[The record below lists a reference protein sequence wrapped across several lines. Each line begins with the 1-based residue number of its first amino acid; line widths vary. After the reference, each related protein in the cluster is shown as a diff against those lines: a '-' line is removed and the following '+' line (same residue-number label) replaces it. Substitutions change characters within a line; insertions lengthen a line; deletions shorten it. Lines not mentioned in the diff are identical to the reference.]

1 VSLYNTYTDRELLQ
15 QVARGNKEAFRQLF
29 DLYKLRLFSFVLQMT
44 HSRVDAEEIVQDVF
58 TKIWE
63 SRDGL
68 ANVEYP
74 GKYIYTIA
82 RNKTLNHLTRLARD
96 RRLLHQLWVNVSQQ
110 DNATQELLQAQ
121 ESQQLIGKAVCQLSL
136 QRQTIFQL
144 SREQG
149 LTHEEIALRLG
160 LSKSRVKN
168 ILVEILK
175 HIRDYLARYST
186 LVSALFWSSYCLQL
200 L

>member
-1 VSLYNTYTDRELLQ
+1 MPLENLYTDRELLQ
-15 QVARGNKEAFRQLF
+15 QVAEGDKLAFRQIF
-29 DLYKLRLFSFVLQMT
+29 DLYKMRLFSFVLQLT
-44 HSRVDAEEIVQDVF
+44 HSRADAEEIVQDVF
-58 TKIWE
+58 TKLWE
-63 SRDGL
+63 SRTSL

-82 RNKTLNHLTRLARD
+82 RNKTLNHLTKLARD
-96 RRLLHQLWVNVSQQ
+96 RQLLQQVWVNLSQS
-110 DNATQELLQAQ
+110 DNPTEEILQAQ
-121 ESQQLIGKAVCQLSL
+121 ESQRLIAEAVKRLSL

-149 LTHEEIALRLG
+149 LSHEEIAARLG

-175 HIRDYLARYST
+175 HIKDYLARYSA
-186 LVSALFWSSYCLQL
+186 LVSVLFWFGWL
-200 L
+200 